1 MRLQPERSDNVAG
14 FGGKSLIS
22 GRLRLGIKF
31 SRWRKLLIK
40 KKSAITCHAQALEDK
55 QDNTIAHH

>member
-1 MRLQPERSDNVAG
+1 MRLRPERSDNVTG
-14 FGGKSLIS
+14 FDGEALIS

-31 SRWRKLLIK
+31 SRRRKLLIK
-40 KKSAITCHAQALEDK
+40 KKSTITCHAPALEDK